1 MNNYW
6 VQYLWQNVL
15 PPSFWT
21 LLGIGIS
28 HWHTH
33 RKLDRNHDELLREVR
48 GD

>member
-6 VQYLWQNVL
+6 VQYMWQNVL

-33 RKLDRNHDELLREVR
+33 RKLDRIHEDVHN
-48 GD
+48 G